1 MILKLLTKWINKRTA
16 KKAAV
21 RKVGCEHP
29 SNERAQYRLRREAGD
44 GQVHSD
50 PDTLVICTMCGEMR
64 LLKLHP

>member
-1 MILKLLTKWINKRTA
+1 MMKLLTKWLNKRVA

-29 SNERAQYRLRREAGD
+29 SDERAQYRISREAG
-44 GQVHSD
+44 GGYINSD
-50 PDTLVICTMCGEMR
+50 PDTLVVCTMCGEMR